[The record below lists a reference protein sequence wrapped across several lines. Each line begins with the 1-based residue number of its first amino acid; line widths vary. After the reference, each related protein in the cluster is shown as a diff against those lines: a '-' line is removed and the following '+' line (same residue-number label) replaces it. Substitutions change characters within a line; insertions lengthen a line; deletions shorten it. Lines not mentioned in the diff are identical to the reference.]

1 MLTLGKIITMPRNKI
16 IIIIFKK
23 QSAKEAGP
31 EYKLSAAGL
40 VLSQGLLCSGSG
52 SEW

>member
-1 MLTLGKIITMPRNKI
+1 MLTLGKIITMPRNK